1 MAHKPSIT
9 DTEESHNNVEEAPE
23 KAEKRQKS
31 CGLSRR
37 QFLGT
42 VTAVGGTAL
51 LGSLSHASAKEFEG
65 WPNSYGCL
73 TDLTRC
79 VGCRSCEEACN
90 KVNNLPKPETS
101 FEDKS
106 VFGEMRRPTPQAY
119 TVVNRYEN
127 PKEKGSFIF
136 RKVQCNHC
144 KEPACATAC
153 PIHAY
158 SKTPEGA
165 VLYNPDLCFGCRYCM
180 TACPFYV
187 PAYDYSSA
195 LEPKIVK
202 CILCYDRIKKGGMP
216 ACAEACPAGTITYGK
231 RDDLIKM
238 ARERIEKNPGKYVD
252 HIYGENE
259 VGGTNWMYISGVPF
273 EQLGFPTGLPNAP
286 LVEQTKGFLSAVP
299 LVLTVWPALF
309 GMCYAAT
316 RHRDQSEEHESKSE
330 TGKEE
335 K

>member
-1 MAHKPSIT
+1 MAHEPKHNDPEDPDRVEEVVGGVDRRKKPSGI
-9 DTEESHNNVEEAPE
+9 
-23 KAEKRQKS
+23 
-31 CGLSRR
+31 SRR
-37 QFLGT
+37 QFLGA
-42 VTAVGGTAL
+42 VTAIGGTAL
-51 LGSLSHASAKEFEG
+51 LGSYATKASAREFEG

-73 TDLTRC
+73 TDLTKC

-90 KVNNLPKPETS
+90 KANKLPEPKVP
-101 FEDKS
+101 FGDKS
-106 VFGEMRRPTPQAY
+106 VFDESRRTTPQAY

-127 PKEKGSFIF
+127 PKDKDKPLY
-136 RKVQCNHC
+136 RKIQCNHC

-180 TACPFYV
+180 TACPFYI

-195 LEPKIVK
+195 LEPKISK
-202 CILCYDRIKKGGMP
+202 CILCYDRIKAGGIP
-216 ACAEACPAGTITYGK
+216 ACAEACPTGTITFGK
-231 RDDLIKM
+231 RDALIGM
-238 ARERIEKNPGKYVD
+238 ARERIEKNPDKYID

-273 EQLGFPTGLPNAP
+273 EKLGFPTGLPNTP
-286 LVEQTKGFLSAVP
+286 LVEQTKGFLSTVP

-316 RHRDQSEEHESKSE
+316 RHRDQSEEESKSE
-330 TGKEE
+330 TRKEE

>member
-1 MAHKPSIT
+1 MAHTKRNT
-9 DTEESHNNVEEAPE
+9 DPEDSNRAEEVPE
-23 KAEKRQKS
+23 KTDDGKKS

-37 QFLGT
+37 KFLGT
-42 VTAVGGTAL
+42 VTAIGGTAL
-51 LGSLSHASAKEFEG
+51 LGSFSNASASKEFEG

-90 KVNNLPKPETS
+90 KANNLPRPQTS
-101 FEDKS
+101 FNDNS
-106 VFGEMRRPTPQAY
+106 VFSETRRPTPQAY

-127 PKEKGSFIF
+127 PKDKGTPVY
-136 RKVQCNHC
+136 RKIQCNHC

-165 VLYNPDLCFGCRYCM
+165 VLYDPDLCFGCRYCM

-195 LEPKIVK
+195 LEPRIQK
-202 CILCYDRIKKGGMP
+202 CILCYDRIKKGGLP
-216 ACAEACPAGTITYGK
+216 ACAEACPAGTITFGK
-231 RDDLIKM
+231 RDDLIKI
-238 ARERIEKNPGKYVD
+238 ARERIEKHPDKYID
-252 HIYGENE
+252 HIYGEKE

-273 EQLGFPTGLPNAP
+273 EQLGFPTNLPNTP

-299 LVLTVWPALF
+299 LVFTVWPALF
-309 GMCYAAT
+309 GMCYAAVK
-316 RHRDQSEEHESKSE
+316 HRENTEEESKSE
-330 TGKEE
+330 KREEGK
-335 K
+335 